1 MTSSGIRLES
11 ALVGGSADV
20 VAIESRTP
28 LRRRSGTVVR
38 ERRKRKSAFV
48 LLVWCAVA
56 VTSVWWVARGRS
68 GLVNSGGLD
77 EVLRFFR
84 AALHPRID
92 AEFLASTARAAAV
105 TLSFAVVG
113 TMFSAGLGVVLGSA
127 LATIWRRPTD
137 LRSALTW
144 VQRAYRGALRLLLIP
159 ARGTHEVIW
168 ALLLLNILGLDPL
181 VAISA
186 LIIPF
191 AAITARV
198 FADQLD
204 SVDPR
209 PAAGLRALGAREWQV
224 FFYGVFPMAFRDL
237 TAYVFYRFE
246 CAIRSAAVL
255 GLIGAG
261 GLGYELQLSFQSLA
275 YGEMWTSLYALI
287 AISGLADAISSRVR
301 SRGTRTRK
309 ADDRADGRR
318 FNSGRVVGGRVVGG
332 RVVGDRV
339 VGGRVVGDRVVGDR
353 VDGDR
358 VDGGRVEN
366 GRMLPGQVENGRG
379 FGGCEFGV
387 GGARAQG
394 TVAVTKASA
403 RMHQLSRTAS
413 VKRLGPVASLG
424 ALVVWAIATLNLHPT
439 HIWAPRTTKLA
450 REFAR
455 NWFPPDLAFA
465 HVKKLSGLM
474 IDTATLSIV
483 SILLSFS
490 FAVPI
495 AFLASR
501 RSSAHPI
508 RRFLSAVAR
517 VVLLVA
523 RAIPPSVWA
532 FLTVLVF
539 YSGLL
544 SGAIA
549 LAVYNFG
556 VLGRLLGEVV
566 ENLDPNPAM
575 ALRSLGAGPAQVFAY
590 GVAPVVG
597 TRFTSYGLYRWEV
610 AARET
615 IVVGIVAAGGLG
627 NQLKQRMAAFDY
639 PQVTS
644 AVLFF
649 IGLTLLVD
657 LASGSLKRRLA

>member
-209 PAAGLRALGAREWQV
+209 PAAGLRALGASEWQV

-318 FNSGRVVGGRVVGG
+318 FHSG
-332 RVVGDRV
+332 
-339 VGGRVVGDRVVGDR
+339 RVVGDR
-353 VDGDR
+353 VDGGR
-358 VDGGRVEN
+358 VVGDRVEN